1 MTYNSLITKL
11 ENGYRDFDS
20 HYHLLRYKGNLEN
33 LLNDFI
39 QDLTIT
45 HPSRQELRNL
55 VLTPPRIVRAVIDYK
70 IRSFNPARIEELT
83 MDSINLALNA
93 YKEPR
98 SALGLLGP
106 FMKKIEYTGNEALFY
121 LPLTQEPDD
130 ITWRATKSEFSQ
142 ASAEKLHNCY
152 NIDEK
157 GCLFI
162 ALSHGGLM
170 PGMDTFLRYQDLT
183 DNASQFY
190 TVRFSRTKIG
200 EEYPSITEKEKQY
213 LIEQGKDR
221 RIVIFDEDTCTG
233 KTIKYATDFFNENFF
248 PLDDI
253 ITLINFGKHNN

>member
-1 MTYNSLITKL
+1 MTYNSLITQL

-20 HYHLLRYKGNLEN
+20 QYHLLKYNGELEN

-45 HPSRQELRNL
+45 NPSRQELKTL
-55 VLTPPRIVRAVIDYK
+55 VLAPPRIVRAVLDYK
-70 IRSFNPARIEELT
+70 IRSFNPECIEELT
-83 MDSINLALNA
+83 KDAINLALNA

-98 SALGLLGP
+98 SALDLLGP
-106 FMKKIEYTGNEALFY
+106 FMKKIEYTGNQALFY

-130 ITWRATKSEFSQ
+130 ITWKSTRSKFSQ

-152 NIDEK
+152 NIYEN

-183 DNASQFY
+183 DNNSQFY

-200 EEYPSITEKEKQY
+200 EDYPSITEKEKQY

-221 RIVIFDEDTCTG
+221 RIVIFDEDACTG
-233 KTIKYATDFFNENFF
+233 KTIKYAKDFFNENLF

-253 ITLINFGKHNN
+253 ITLINLGK